1 MYEENENLEQVSKN
15 QRNVANNANA
25 VRNVADMASMSSNSY
40 AKAAGTVVKAAD
52 KISGGKSSVA
62 IGKGINRANKITP
75 GGRMAQGAINKMGES
90 GTADRINKA
99 TNKRKSSLNTTGS
112 GIGMNGGSAVSKGRD
127 NSFFSRKEVEEQ
139 ASDGGGVSFKA
150 TVKVMKIALIAFA
163 PVMGVVVFC
172 CLFVAASQ
180 VFLHAFSMGEADKA
194 SDKEVEETIKDNGSD
209 DLDTEIKDDK
219 EDGTKV
225 SYDYFIDDRTT
236 KFRKSK
242 LEKVNLEFNVDFS
255 NKVEI
260 TRPNNEADI
269 SDIYDFYPGIMD
281 YSNGDNKK
289 TVETFFLKLHYL
301 YTHYKN
307 KYNIHLDLPLL
318 MATLSKQS
326 SDIGVVFS
334 SNIEGYGESEIAKRS
349 DNERFDYGKSFDY
362 KSSTINSM
370 YDMEV
375 LAQNMASVQVRES
388 CKDSTGKET
397 DYRIL
402 KDDEIG
408 TSILTCKEG
417 ETYSST
423 QPTIR
428 KDEEKYREF
437 LKEFLEKKY
446 FLDGENN
453 ENPPD
458 SNNNQT
464 GNSGENNNNEVNN
477 DENNKEENNKEENYL
492 EGKVACA
499 LTIIGDKYYK
509 TVIPA
514 TDECNVPRF
523 DTPKGLEPK
532 FYQNVKDL
540 IAYAKSQGCDAEIGS
555 SYRSYEDQQRLYKC
569 YINKNCNNGN
579 LAAKPGKSNH
589 EYGIAADLR
598 YKNKS
603 KECLNLYRTNAS
615 RFGLDFPLWDNKIT
629 PENWHIEPIHVI
641 KGNP

>member
-1 MYEENENLEQVSKN
+1 MSEETENLEEMNEIQTRN

-25 VRNVADMASMSSNSY
+25 VRNAADMASRSANPY
-40 AKAAGTVVKAAD
+40 AKASGTAVKAAD

-62 IGKGINRANKITP
+62 IGKGINRANKIAP
-75 GGRMAQGAINKMGES
+75 GGRMAQGGINKNVES

-99 TNKRKSSLNTTGS
+99 TNKRKGLLNTIAS
-112 GIGMNGGSAVSKGRD
+112 GIGLGSGSAVSKGRD

-139 ASDGGGVSFKA
+139 ASDGGGVNFKA

-163 PVMGVVVFC
+163 PVMVVIVFC
-172 CLFVAASQ
+172 CLFVASSQ
-180 VFLHAFSMGEADKA
+180 IFLHSFSMGEADNVSN
-194 SDKEVEETIKDNGSD
+194 SDVESTIKDNGSD

-219 EDGTKV
+219 DEGTTV
-225 SYDYFIDDRTT
+225 SYDYFIDDKTV
-236 KFRKSK
+236 KFRQSK
-242 LEKVNLEFNVDFS
+242 LVKVNLEFNVDFS
-255 NKVEI
+255 EKVEI

-269 SDIYDFYPGIMD
+269 EDLYDFYPGIMD
-281 YSNGDNKK
+281 YSNGDNNKV
-289 TVETFFLKLHYL
+289 VETFFLKLHYL
-301 YTHYKN
+301 YTHYQS

-326 SDIGVVFS
+326 SDMGIVFS
-334 SNIEGYGESEIAKRS
+334 SNIEGYGESEIALKA
-349 DNERFDYGKSFDY
+349 DNERFDYGKEFNYIS
-362 KSSTINSM
+362 SSTNSM

-388 CKDSTGKET
+388 CKDVNGKET
-397 DYRIL
+397 NYRIL

-408 TSILTCKEG
+408 TSTLTCKEG
-417 ETYSST
+417 ETYSAT
-423 QPTIR
+423 EPTI
-428 KDEEKYREF
+428 KEDEEKYREF

-446 FLDGENN
+446 FLDGENSVDN
-453 ENPPD
+453 SN
-458 SNNNQT
+458 SNNNQA
-464 GNSGENNNNEVNN
+464 GNSGENNNV
-477 DENNKEENNKEENYL
+477 ENNNSESNS

-509 TVIPA
+509 TVVPA

-532 FYQNVKDL
+532 FYQNVKNL
-540 IAYAKSQGCDAEIGS
+540 IAYAKSQGCDATIGS
-555 SYRSYEDQQRLYKC
+555 AYRSYEDQKRLYQC

-603 KECLNLYRTNAS
+603 KECLELYRTNAS
-615 RFGLDFPLWDNKIT
+615 RFGLDYPLWDNKIT

-641 KGNP
+641 IGTP